1 MRLARRARYDVDY
14 MKQKWRRWAICTA
27 IAIACA
33 ISTWLLSGIPFF
45 QILNLKSLD
54 AQFVLR
60 GRMPTSNIILVVAD
74 KKAFDAFPEP
84 QIFWHPHY
92 AEAIQAASEGRAK
105 VIGLDLAFGI
115 PVEKWEPDFD
125 RQLAGAFST
134 AVMASGTPVVCGYV
148 SVMNSS
154 QASIMRIPINMM
166 AAAMGLSAFVNM
178 TIDPD
183 DFVRRQEL
191 ISADVPPNTSLA
203 LRVAE
208 KFIGQDAVLKN
219 GRLTLAG
226 QEIPISPD
234 RSIFINY
241 AGPAG
246 TFPQISLA
254 DFLDSFHKG
263 EKDRLRAWVKDKIVL
278 VGTDS
283 SIADRFDTPFFTH
296 FIGTQWNTAG
306 VEVHANTIR
315 TLLERRYLVYAPVW
329 GRMAALLLA
338 AGITALI
345 VMGLPASRAVGG
357 VALEIAGIFVGTQ
370 ILFRKGLIISSA
382 ELLITVVLCV
392 IGSVVY
398 RFATAERRGK
408 VFSKAIALFV
418 GKQLASALEQTQA
431 IRLSGK
437 RLTVTIMF
445 TDIRGFTAFTE
456 KASEEEGPEVVV
468 DLLNE
473 YMATMV
479 AIIVNFGG
487 HVNKFIGDGI
497 LAVFSDEDE
506 GAKPGDHALRA
517 VQCATRLVM
526 APSRFETGAG
536 IHTGLVVI
544 GNVGSAEKMEYTVL
558 GDTVNLASRLESLNK
573 ENKTRVLMSEATQI
587 LLQNRVETTPI
598 GTVPVRGKTIPI
610 TLYTIPQTRV
620 SKEAVIHVTQ
630 NV

>member
-1 MRLARRARYDVDY
+1 M
-14 MKQKWRRWAICTA
+14 CTA

-33 ISTWLLSGIPFF
+33 VGTRLLSDIPFF

-60 GRMPTSNIILVVAD
+60 GKMPTSNIILLVAD
-74 KKAFDAFPEP
+74 KKAFDTFAEP

-92 AEAIQAASEGRAK
+92 ARAIEAASEAGAK

-134 AVMASGTPVVCGYV
+134 AVMASGTPVVGGYV

-154 QASIMRIPINMM
+154 QASIMQIPINIV
-166 AAAMGLSAFVNM
+166 ASSLGLSAFVNM

-191 ISADVPPNTSLA
+191 ISADVPSNTSLA

-208 KFIGQDAVLKN
+208 KFLGQDAVLKDR
-219 GRLTLAG
+219 RLTLAG
-226 QEIPISPD
+226 HDIPISSD

-246 TFPQISLA
+246 TFPHVSLA
-254 DFLDSFHKG
+254 DFLDAAGRG
-263 EKDRLRAWVKDKIVL
+263 EKDRLRDWVKGKIVL
-278 VGTDS
+278 IGTDS
-283 SIADRFDTPFFTH
+283 ISDRFDTPFF
-296 FIGTQWNTAG
+296 IGSQWNTAG
-306 VEVHANTIR
+306 VEVHANTIE
-315 TLLERRYLVYAPVW
+315 TILEQRFLVYAPDW
-329 GRMAALLLA
+329 GRMLGLLLVA
-338 AGITALI
+338 AITAAI
-345 VMGLPASRAVGG
+345 VMSLRASRAVVGILIE
-357 VALEIAGIFVGTQ
+357 VASIFFLTQ
-370 ILFRKGLIISSA
+370 ILFRAGLVVRSA
-382 ELLITVVLCV
+382 ELLITVVLCSIGTV
-392 IGSVVY
+392 IY
-398 RFATAERRGK
+398 RFATAERRGNL
-408 VFSKAIALFV
+408 FSEAISLFV
-418 GKQLASALEQTQA
+418 GKQVASTLDRTQR
-431 IRLSGK
+431 IHLSGK

-456 KASEEEGPEVVV
+456 KASEEDGPEVVV
-468 DLLNE
+468 QLLNQ

-479 AIIVNFGG
+479 AIIVKFGG
-487 HVNKFIGDGI
+487 QVNKFIGDGI

-517 VQCATRLVM
+517 VRCAARLVM
-526 APSRFETGAG
+526 APSQFETGAG

-573 ENKTRVLMSEATQI
+573 ENKTRVLMSEATQNM
-587 LLQNRVETTPI
+587 LQDEIETTPI
-598 GTVPVRGKTIPI
+598 GTVPVRGKTVPI
-610 TLYTIPQTRV
+610 TLYTLPQTRV
-620 SKEAVIHVTQ
+620 SKEAVSHVAQ